1 MDEHSL
7 VQNTIINHLASANG
21 AGKPVRLDRLMALS
35 KLTVDDQNDVL
46 GAFNKLGTEYLKPV
60 FEALQ
65 QKISYDQLHLWRLIY
80 LIRSKKVA

>member
-1 MDEHSL
+1 MDELSL

-35 KLTVDDQNDVL
+35 KLTVDDQNL